1 MKNIE
6 TKIKNILENNL
17 IPSYEIEILQP
28 KIYDFFKKYE
38 KFNSFSINSLI
49 YLGKDGSILV
59 FISKS
64 IEIKIFT
71 SEYDYLQYFGPLK

>member
-17 IPSYEIEILQP
+17 IPSYEIEILLP

-49 YLGKDGSILV
+49 Y
-59 FISKS
+59 
-64 IEIKIFT
+64 
-71 SEYDYLQYFGPLK
+71 